1 MFFSLIRQ
9 CYRSSS
15 AYRDD
20 GSSSSSS
27 SSTSTYTV
35 IDTHARMTRT
45 NISRR
50 VNRQAPLWLER
61 RRIKRWRPS
70 LSAILEDASTP
81 VVFARETN
89 RSFGKFLARE
99 TASYSRRDRTSL
111 TRAWRDTITYR
122 IASPGFAPSP
132 FMY

>member
-15 AYRDD
+15 ADRDD
-20 GSSSSSS
+20 GSSLSSS
-27 SSTSTYTV
+27 SSTY
-35 IDTHARMTRT
+35 IMNDTHARMTRT

-50 VNRQAPLWLER
+50 VTRQAPLWLER

-89 RSFGKFLARE
+89 RSFGTFLARE
-99 TASYSRRDRTSL
+99 TASVSRRDRTSL
-111 TRAWRDTITYR
+111 KRAWRDTIIYR
-122 IASPGFAPSP
+122 TASPGFAPSP